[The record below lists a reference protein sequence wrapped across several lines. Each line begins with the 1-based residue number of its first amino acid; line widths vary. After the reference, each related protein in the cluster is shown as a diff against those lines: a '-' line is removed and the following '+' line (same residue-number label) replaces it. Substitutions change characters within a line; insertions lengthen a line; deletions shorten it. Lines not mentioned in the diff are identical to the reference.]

1 MNITH
6 VNLAKGFR
14 GGERQ
19 TELLIQA
26 LQRAGVNQTAVVR
39 TGSPLS
45 ERLSTMPGL
54 QLITASKPY
63 LLTIK
68 KLDKTSLLHAH
79 EAKAGQFAFL
89 AHLLIG
95 TPYLITRR
103 VPQVPKNNFFTRNVY
118 RQACAVVALSSAIR
132 RVLETYD
139 KGLKPDTIP
148 SMAAGFHANP
158 KHVKAIKDRYQGK
171 FLVGHIG
178 ALVTRHKGQQYL
190 IEAAKKLTSRVPDM
204 HFLFLGKGDD
214 EALLRAMA
222 KDLPSVEFLGFQHN
236 VADYLAAFDLFAFP
250 SLNEGLGSTLLD
262 AMGAEKPIVAS
273 QVDGIPDIV
282 HHDVN
287 GLLVPPGDSDAL
299 ADALYQLYSAPE
311 RRLSLAQ
318 KGLAMVADYQPDKI
332 ASRYFNLYRQLEEK
346 TQARE

>member
-19 TELLIQA
+19 TELLIRA

-39 TGSPLS
+39 SGSPLN
-45 ERLSTMPGL
+45 ERLSTLPGL
-54 QLITASKPY
+54 RLITAPQPY
-63 LLTIK
+63 LFTIRE
-68 KLDKTSLLHAH
+68 LDKTSLLHAH

-89 AHLLIG
+89 AHLFIG

-103 VPQVPKNNFFTRNVY
+103 VPQVPKNNFFTRGVY
-118 RQACAVVALSSAIR
+118 RQAHALVALSSAIR
-132 RVLETYD
+132 GVLETYD
-139 KGLKPDTIP
+139 TTLKPDTIP
-148 SMAAGFHANP
+148 SMAAGFHASP
-158 KHVKAIKDRYQGK
+158 EHVEAIKDRYQGK

-190 IEAAKKLTSRVPDM
+190 VEAAKKLASQAPEM
-204 HFLFLGKGDD
+204 HFLFLGKGND
-214 EALLRAMA
+214 EAILRAMA

-262 AMGAEKPIVAS
+262 AMEAGKPIVAS

-299 ADALYQLYSAPE
+299 ANALYQLYNAPE
-311 RRLSLAQ
+311 KRLSLAQ
-318 KGLAMVADYQPDKI
+318 KGLEMVADYQPDKI
-332 ASRYFNLYRQLEEK
+332 AARYFDLYCQLREK
-346 TQARE
+346 TQAQG